1 LDKVENLPVRGS
13 GDVLYVAKDGKE
25 YLRTN
30 TTKIDLG
37 TGNAE
42 GIMVQL
48 IVDALSKK
56 WLYIDKPGF
65 VQTWMF
71 ALPIQHY
78 LSALP
83 LGIHDLFESN
93 FLAPWSQESATYSV
107 NGSYDGRNQF
117 MPFVA
122 SSGFA
127 FA

>member
-1 LDKVENLPVRGS
+1 M
-13 GDVLYVAKDGKE
+13 YIAKDGKE

-56 WLYIDKPGF
+56 WLYMDKPDF

-71 ALPIQHY
+71 ALPLQSYFY
-78 LSALP
+78 LLP
-83 LGIHDLFESN
+83 LGVKDIFETN
-93 FLAPWSQESATYSV
+93 FLAPWSQETTAYSV
-107 NGSYDGRNQF
+107 NGSYDVRNQF
-117 MPFVA
+117 MPFLA

-127 FA
+127 FD